1 MRNNWRNE
9 RKLLKVHQMRKH
21 LKWRKQR
28 KLDEDCS
35 GLQKSEV
42 KNERKDLKGYRWN
55 ELNLN

>member
-42 KNERKDLKGYRWN
+42 KNERKDLKDTDGMN
-55 ELNLN
+55 